1 MATTCPKCHAPIRPG
16 AQFCSACRH
25 PLTPTAGATQRINPG
40 VGPSLII
47 QEQGSAARQQPL
59 SQFPATIG
67 REQAPGIILVAHST
81 VSRRHVRIEQ
91 RGAEYWLVDLG
102 STNGTSLNGNRLPKG
117 GAYRLNDG
125 DIFRIGDQQGNSVGI
140 TFRLGSQ
147 PLPTA
152 PTIHLSQL
160 NLAQLPMFTVGRDHG
175 NQVRLDHPMV
185 SRVHAELRRAVSGHV
200 LIDRSSNGTYV
211 NGQRVAGQ
219 QALRQGDVVHIGP
232 FKLIYDQAGF
242 SSYVTPAGN
251 YRLDGLQLIRDVPD
265 GGRRF
270 LGINIGGQ
278 PKTKRILNEV
288 NLSIYPKEFVAL
300 VGGSGAGKSTLMKAL
315 SGFTPAKPGQ
325 VLLNGDDLYRSFGA
339 YRNILGYVPQD
350 DIIHR
355 QLSVRSALN
364 YAAQLRLP
372 DATPAE
378 LQKRIVDVLQQVEM
392 TEHAAKPVHKL
403 SGGQRKRVSIA
414 VELLAEPGLFFL
426 DEPTSGLD
434 PGLEKKMMYTLR
446 NLADAGRTIVL
457 VTHATANI
465 DQCDHVAFM
474 ADGYMAYFGP
484 PKEALGFFGAT
495 DFADIY
501 TKLSHPIDPV
511 HNPPPPQC
519 QAQPGLA
526 VQPGQPAAEVWTRC
540 YNASPQHDSYVAQRL
555 KSAQRKSP
563 APVPAASGSSRQRVS
578 VLRQFGVLT
587 RRYLELIRRDTM
599 SLGILLAVMPII
611 GVLLLIMTS
620 NHDLTGLSPHEIQTQ
635 IQQEIDEARRAED
648 PALADE
654 QFQASYQVVGSAQKL
669 LFMLALAVT
678 LLGMFGAAYEIIK
691 EEAIY
696 QRERMVNLKIPPY
709 LLSKAVVLGLFALIQ
724 CATLLAV
731 VALKVAYPGDGVFLP
746 AAIEMYV
753 TLVLATLA
761 GIGLGLLVSA
771 LVRSQNM
778 VIYIILLILFVQI
791 IFAGAIFELPAAA
804 KPISFLTTTRWTLE
818 ALGSTVDMETLRLD
832 GVTCLEPEN
841 ERQRQMMGPTEAP
854 CKDGQQRLAPPYEF
868 NVIYRHTALN
878 LLSRWLVLL
887 AFSGVFLGATYF
899 VQRRKDVI

>member
-1 MATTCPKCHAPIRPG
+1 MAYSCPKC
-16 AQFCSACRH
+16 QS
-25 PLTPTAGATQRINPG
+25 PLRQGATFCPKCGHRLPAASG
-40 VGPSLII
+40 VTQNISQVSGPYLVI
-47 QEQGSAARQQPL
+47 QEQGLAQRQTPL
-59 SQFPATIG
+59 GRLPVFIG
-67 REQAPGIILVAHST
+67 REQAPSTIVVSHPT
-81 VSRRHVRIEQ
+81 VSRRHVEIQ
-91 RGAEYWLVDLG
+91 QSGNEYWLIDKG
-102 STNGTSLNGNRLPKG
+102 STNGTSVNGGRLPKG
-117 GAYRLNDG
+117 GSHRLSDG

-152 PTIHLSQL
+152 STIHLGSL
-160 NLAQLPMFTVGRDHG
+160 NLAQLPVFTVGRDHG
-175 NQVRLDHPMV
+175 NHVRLDHPTV
-185 SRVHAELRRAVSGHV
+185 SRVHAEIRQALAGHV

-219 QALRQGDVVHIGP
+219 QAIRPGDVVQIGP
-232 FKLIYDQAGF
+232 FKLVYDQAGF

-251 YRLDGLQLIRDVPD
+251 YRLDGHNLIREVPD
-265 GGRRF
+265 GGRRL

-278 PKTKRILNEV
+278 PKTRRILNEV
-288 NLSIYPKEFVAL
+288 SLSIYPKEFVAL

-315 SGFTPAKPGQ
+315 SGFTPAQGQ

-355 QLSVRSALN
+355 RLTVRSALK

-372 DATPAE
+372 DAMPAE
-378 LQKRIVDVLQQVEM
+378 IQQRIADVLQKVEM
-392 TEHAAKPVHKL
+392 TEHAGKSVSQL

-446 NLADAGRTIVL
+446 SLADAGRTIVL

-484 PKEALGFFGAT
+484 PREALGFFGAT

-501 TKLSHPIDPV
+501 TRLSHPIDPV

-519 QAQPGLA
+519 QSQPRLAAQPG
-526 VQPGQPAAEVWTRC
+526 QSAAEVWTRC
-540 YNASPQHDSYVAQRL
+540 FNASPQHQSYVEQR
-555 KSAQRKSP
+555 KQSAQRNPQSP
-563 APVPAASGSSRQRVS
+563 APVAPGSSRQRIS
-578 VLRQFGVLT
+578 FLRQFGVLT
-587 RRYLELIRRDTM
+587 RRYLELVRRDTM
-599 SLGILLAVMPII
+599 SLIVLLGVMPMIGILLLM
-611 GVLLLIMTS
+611 MTGH
-620 NHDLTGLSPHEIQTQ
+620 HDLTGLAPNEVQAQ
-635 IQQEIDEARRAED
+635 IQEEINEARAAQN
-648 PALADE
+648 PSVADE
-654 QFQASYQVVGSAQKL
+654 QFQASYEVVGSAQKL
-669 LFMLALAVT
+669 LFMLALAGT
-678 LLGMFGAAYEIIK
+678 LLGMFGAAYEIVK

-709 LLSKAVVLGLFALIQ
+709 LMSKVVVLGFFALIQ

-731 VALKVAYPGDGVFLP
+731 VAIRVAYPGDGVFLP
-746 AAIEMYV
+746 AAIEMYI

-761 GIGLGLLVSA
+761 GISLGLLVSA

-778 VIYIILLILFVQI
+778 VIYVILLVLFVQI
-791 IFAGAIFELPAAA
+791 IFAGALFELPTAA
-804 KPISFLTTTRWTLE
+804 KPISYLTTTRWTLE
-818 ALGSTVDMETLRLD
+818 ALGSTVDVEDLKED
-832 GVTCLEPEN
+832 GVTCLEPEDAQ
-841 ERQRQMMGPTEAP
+841 QRQMMGGGEAP
-854 CKDGQQRLAPPYEF
+854 CEDGQQKLVLPYDF
-868 NVIYRHTALN
+868 NVIYRHNALH
-878 LLSRWLVLL
+878 LLSRWVALI

-899 VQRRKDVI
+899 IQRRKDVI

>member
-1 MATTCPKCHAPIRPG
+1 M
-16 AQFCSACRH
+16 
-25 PLTPTAGATQRINPG
+25 
-40 VGPSLII
+40 II
-47 QEQGSAARQQPL
+47 QEQGLAARQQPL
-59 SQFPATIG
+59 VQFPATIG
-67 REQAPGIILVAHST
+67 REQAPDSIFVAHST

-117 GAYRLNDG
+117 GAYRLSDG

-152 PTIHLSQL
+152 STIHLSQL
-160 NLAQLPMFTVGRDHG
+160 NLAQLPMFTVGRDQS

-185 SRVHAELRRAVSGHV
+185 SRVHAELRRAVTGHV

-232 FKLIYDQAGF
+232 FKLVYDQAGF

-251 YRLDGLQLIRDVPD
+251 YRLDGRRLIRDVPD
-265 GGRRF
+265 GGRRL

-288 NLSIYPKEFVAL
+288 SLSIYPKEFVAL

-325 VLLNGDDLYRSFGA
+325 VLLNGDDLYQSFGA
-339 YRNILGYVPQD
+339 YRSILGYVPQD

-355 QLSVRSALN
+355 QLTVRSALT

-378 LQKRIVDVLQQVEM
+378 LQKRIADVLQQVEM
-392 TEHAAKPVHKL
+392 TEHAGKSVQKL

-526 VQPGQPAAEVWTRC
+526 VQPGQPAAEVWT
-540 YNASPQHDSYVAQRL
+540 A
-555 KSAQRKSP
+555 
-563 APVPAASGSSRQRVS
+563 
-578 VLRQFGVLT
+578 
-587 RRYLELIRRDTM
+587 
-599 SLGILLAVMPII
+599 LL
-611 GVLLLIMTS
+611 
-620 NHDLTGLSPHEIQTQ
+620 
-635 IQQEIDEARRAED
+635 
-648 PALADE
+648 
-654 QFQASYQVVGSAQKL
+654 
-669 LFMLALAVT
+669 
-678 LLGMFGAAYEIIK
+678 
-691 EEAIY
+691 
-696 QRERMVNLKIPPY
+696 
-709 LLSKAVVLGLFALIQ
+709 
-724 CATLLAV
+724 
-731 VALKVAYPGDGVFLP
+731 
-746 AAIEMYV
+746 
-753 TLVLATLA
+753 
-761 GIGLGLLVSA
+761 
-771 LVRSQNM
+771 
-778 VIYIILLILFVQI
+778 
-791 IFAGAIFELPAAA
+791 
-804 KPISFLTTTRWTLE
+804 
-818 ALGSTVDMETLRLD
+818 
-832 GVTCLEPEN
+832 
-841 ERQRQMMGPTEAP
+841 
-854 CKDGQQRLAPPYEF
+854 QRLAATCQLCGPAAEF
-868 NVIYRHTALN
+868 CAAQVAD
-878 LLSRWLVLL
+878 S
-887 AFSGVFLGATYF
+887 
-899 VQRRKDVI
+899 

>member
-1 MATTCPKCHAPIRPG
+1 MANSCPICQSALRQG
-16 AQFCSACRH
+16 ATFCSKCGHRLPA
-25 PLTPTAGATQRINPG
+25 ASGATQNINQ
-40 VGPSLII
+40 VSGPYLVI
-47 QEQGSAARQQPL
+47 QEQGLAQRQTPL
-59 SQFPATIG
+59 GQLPVFIG
-67 REQAPGIILVAHST
+67 REQAPNTIVVSHPT
-81 VSRRHVRIEQ
+81 VSRRHVEIQ
-91 RGAEYWLVDLG
+91 QSANAYLLIDKG
-102 STNGTSLNGNRLPKG
+102 STNGTSVNGSRLPKG
-117 GAYRLNDG
+117 GSYRLSDG

-152 PTIHLSQL
+152 STIHLGQL
-160 NLAQLPMFTVGRDHG
+160 NLAQLQAFTIGRDPG
-175 NQVRLDHPMV
+175 NHVPLNHPTV
-185 SRVHAELRRAVSGHV
+185 SRVHAEVRKALTGHV
-200 LIDRSSNGTYV
+200 LIDHSSNGTYV

-219 QALRQGDVVHIGP
+219 QAIRPGDVVQIGP
-232 FKLIYDQAGF
+232 FKLVYDQAGF
-242 SSYVTPAGN
+242 SGYVTPAGN
-251 YRLDGLQLIRDVPD
+251 YRLDGLQLVREVPD
-265 GGRRF
+265 GGRRL

-315 SGFTPAKPGQ
+315 SGFTPANGK
-325 VLLNGDDLYRSFGA
+325 VLLNGDNLYQSFGA
-339 YRNILGYVPQD
+339 YRSILGYVPQD

-355 QLSVRSALN
+355 QLTVRSALT

-378 LQKRIVDVLQQVEM
+378 LQKRIADVLQQVEM

-511 HNPPPPQC
+511 HNPLPPQC
-519 QAQPGLA
+519 QPQPGVAL
-526 VQPGQPAAEVWTRC
+526 QPGQPAAEWTRC
-540 YNASPQHDSYVAQRL
+540 YNASPHHQSYVTQRL
-555 KSAQRKSP
+555 QSVQHKPQVP
-563 APVPAASGSSRQRVS
+563 APVAPGSSRQRVS

-587 RRYLELIRRDTM
+587 RRYLELVRRDTM
-599 SLGILLAVMPII
+599 SLVILLAVMPII
-611 GVLLLIMTS
+611 GMLLLIMTS
-620 NHDLTGLSPHEIQTQ
+620 NHDLTGLPPHEVQAQ
-635 IQQEIDEARRAED
+635 IQREIDRARAAQD
-648 PALADE
+648 PSVADE

-678 LLGMFGAAYEIIK
+678 LLGMFGAAYEIVK

-709 LLSKAVVLGLFALIQ
+709 LMSKVVVLGFFALIQ
-724 CATLLAV
+724 CATLLVV
-731 VALKVAYPGDGVFLP
+731 VAIRVAYPGNGVFLP
-746 AAIEMYV
+746 AAIEMYI

-761 GIGLGLLVSA
+761 GISLGLLVSA

-778 VIYIILLILFVQI
+778 VIYVILLILFVQI
-791 IFAGAIFELPAAA
+791 IFAGAIFELPAVA

-818 ALGSTVDMETLRLD
+818 ALGSTVDMENLKQD
-832 GVTCLEPEN
+832 GVTCLEPE
-841 ERQRQMMGPTEAP
+841 EARQRQMMGRGQAP
-854 CKDGQQRLAPPYEF
+854 CKDGQQRLAPPYDF
-868 NVIYRHTALN
+868 NVIYRHNALH
-878 LLSRWLVLL
+878 LLSRWVALI
-887 AFSGVFLGATYF
+887 AFSVVFFGATYF

>member
-1 MATTCPKCHAPIRPG
+1 MANHCPKCGSSIRPG
-16 AQFCSACRH
+16 ASFCSSCRN
-25 PLTPTAGATQRINPG
+25 PLSSAGAVPQAFNQIS
-40 VGPSLII
+40 GPYLVI
-47 QEQGSAARQQPL
+47 QEQGHASRQQVL
-59 SQFPATIG
+59 SQFPVTIG
-67 REQAPGIILVAHST
+67 REQTPHGVLVAHPT
-81 VSRRHVRIEQ
+81 VSRQHVRIEQ

-102 STNGTSLNGNRLPKG
+102 STNGTSVNGSRLPGHGSYK
-117 GAYRLNDG
+117 LNDG
-125 DIFRIGDQQGNSVGI
+125 DIFRIGDQQGNSVGV

-147 PLPTA
+147 PLATSS
-152 PTIHLSQL
+152 TIHLSQL
-160 NLAQLPMFTVGRDHG
+160 NLVQLPMFTVGRDPG
-175 NQVRLDHPMV
+175 NQVRLDHPTV
-185 SRVHAELRRAVSGHV
+185 SRVHAEVRRTAAGHE
-200 LIDRSSNGTYV
+200 LIDRSSNGVYV
-211 NGQRVAGQ
+211 NGRRVAGR
-219 QALRQGDVVHIGP
+219 QALRPGDVVQIGP
-232 FKLIYDQAGF
+232 FKLVYDQAGF

-265 GGRRF
+265 GGRRL

-278 PKTKRILNEV
+278 PRTKRILNEV

-315 SGFTPAKPGQ
+315 SGFAPAKPGQ

-339 YRNILGYVPQD
+339 YRSILGYVPQD

-355 QLSVRSALN
+355 QLTVRSALT

-511 HNPPPPQC
+511 HNPLPPQC
-519 QAQPGLA
+519 HPQPGMA
-526 VQPGQPAAEVWTRC
+526 VQPGQSAAQVWTRC
-540 YNASPQHDSYVAQRL
+540 YNASPHHHSYVAQRL
-555 KSAQRKSP
+555 QSAQRKPQTP
-563 APVPAASGSSRQRVS
+563 APVAAGSSRQRVS
-578 VLRQFGVLT
+578 PLRQFGVLT
-587 RRYLELIRRDTM
+587 RRYLELVRRDTM
-599 SLGILLAVMPII
+599 SLLILLAVMPLI
-611 GVLLLIMTS
+611 GMLLLIMTS
-620 NHDLTGLSPHEIQTQ
+620 NHDLTGLQPYEVQAQ
-635 IQQEIDEARRAED
+635 IQEEIDEARATQD
-648 PALADE
+648 PSVADE

-678 LLGMFGAAYEIIK
+678 LLGMFGAAYEIVK

-696 QRERMVNLKIPPY
+696 QRERMVNLKIPSY
-709 LLSKAVVLGLFALIQ
+709 LMSKVVVLGFFALIQ

-731 VALKVAYPGDGVFLP
+731 VAIKVAYPGDGVFLP
-746 AAIEMYV
+746 AVIEMYV
-753 TLVLATLA
+753 TLVVATLA
-761 GIGLGLLVSA
+761 GISLGLLVSA

-778 VIYIILLILFVQI
+778 VIYVILLILFVQI

-804 KPISFLTTTRWTLE
+804 KPISYLTTTRWTLE
-818 ALGSTVDMETLRLD
+818 ALGSTVDMELLRED

-841 ERQRQMMGPTEAP
+841 ERQRQMMGRSEAP
-854 CKDGQQRLAPPYEF
+854 CQDGQQRLAPPYDF
-868 NVIYRHTALN
+868 NVIYRHNALH
-878 LLSRWLVLL
+878 LLSRWVALI

>member
-1 MATTCPKCHAPIRPG
+1 MANLCPSCQAPIRAG

-25 PLTPTAGATQRINPG
+25 PLSPAAGATQHIKPG
-40 VGPSLII
+40 TGPSLII

-59 SQFPATIG
+59 IQFPVTIG
-67 REQAPGIILVAHST
+67 REQAPGSVFVAHPT
-81 VSRRHVRIEQ
+81 VSRQHARIEQ

-102 STNGTSLNGNRLPKG
+102 STNGTSINGQRLPARG
-117 GAYRLNDG
+117 SHRLSDG

-152 PTIHLSQL
+152 STIHLGQL
-160 NLAQLPMFTVGRDHG
+160 NLSQLPMFTVGRDHG
-175 NQVRLDHPMV
+175 NQVRLDHPTV
-185 SRVHAELRRAVSGHV
+185 SRVHAEVRRALAGHV

-219 QALRQGDVVHIGP
+219 QAIRPGDVVQIGP
-232 FKLIYDQAGF
+232 FKLVYDQAGF
-242 SSYVTPAGN
+242 SGYVTPAGN
-251 YRLDGLQLIRDVPD
+251 YRLDGRDLIREVPD
-265 GGRRF
+265 GGRRL

-288 NLSIYPKEFVAL
+288 SLSIYPKEFVAL

-315 SGFTPAKPGQ
+315 SGFTPAKGQ

-339 YRNILGYVPQD
+339 YRSILGYVPQD

-355 QLSVRSALN
+355 QLTVRSALN

-378 LQKRIVDVLQQVEM
+378 LQKRIGDVLQQVEM

-434 PGLEKKMMYTLR
+434 PGLEKKLMYTLR

-501 TKLSHPIDPV
+501 TRLSHPIDPV

-519 QAQPGLA
+519 QSQPRLAAQPG
-526 VQPGQPAAEVWTRC
+526 QSAAEVWTRC
-540 YNASPQHDSYVAQRL
+540 YNASPQHQCYVEQR
-555 KSAQRKSP
+555 KQSAQRKPQTP
-563 APVPAASGSSRQRVS
+563 APVAPGSSRQRVS

-587 RRYLELIRRDTM
+587 RRYLELIRRDALSM
-599 SLGILLAVMPII
+599 VILLAVMPII
-611 GVLLLIMTS
+611 GMLLLIMTS
-620 NHDLTGLSPHEIQTQ
+620 QHDLTGLQPHEVQAQ
-635 IQQEIDEARRAED
+635 IQQDIDQARTAED
-648 PALADE
+648 PALGDE
-654 QFQASYQVVGSAQKL
+654 QFQGSYQVVGSAQKL
-669 LFMLALAVT
+669 LFMLALAAN
-678 LLGMFGAAYEIIK
+678 LLGIFGAAYEIVK

-696 QRERMVNLKIPPY
+696 LRERMVNLRIPPY
-709 LLSKAVVLGLFALIQ
+709 LLSKMVVLGMFALIQ
-724 CATLLAV
+724 CAMLLVV
-731 VALKVAYPGDGVFLP
+731 VALKVAYPGAGVFLP
-746 AAIEMYV
+746 AVFEMYI
-753 TLVLATLA
+753 TLVLATMA
-761 GIGLGLLVSA
+761 SISLGLLISA

-778 VIYIILLILFVQI
+778 VIYVILLVLFVQI
-791 IFAGAIFELPAAA
+791 IFAGALFELPAAA
-804 KPISFLTTTRWTLE
+804 KPISYLTTTRWTLE
-818 ALGSTVDMETLRLD
+818 ALGSTVDLEDLKRD
-832 GVTCLEPEN
+832 GVTCLEPEDAQ
-841 ERQRQMMGPTEAP
+841 QRQMMGPGEAP
-854 CKDGQQRLAPPYEF
+854 CEDGQQKLAPPYEF
-868 NVIYRHTALN
+868 NVVYLHDALH
-878 LLSRWLVLL
+878 LLSRWVVLM
-887 AFSGVFLGATYF
+887 AFSGVFFGLTYV

>member
-1 MATTCPKCHAPIRPG
+1 M
-16 AQFCSACRH
+16 
-25 PLTPTAGATQRINPG
+25 
-40 VGPSLII
+40 II
-47 QEQGSAARQQPL
+47 QEQGLAPRQQL
-59 SQFPATIG
+59 LIQFPVTIG
-67 REQAPGIILVAHST
+67 REHLPGSILVAHST
-81 VSRRHVRIEQ
+81 VSRQHVRIEQ
-91 RGAEYWLVDLG
+91 RNAEYWLVDLG

-152 PTIHLSQL
+152 STIHLGQL
-160 NLAQLPMFTVGRDHG
+160 NLAQLQAFTIGRDPG
-175 NQVRLDHPMV
+175 NHVPLNHPTV
-185 SRVHAELRRAVSGHV
+185 SRVHAEVRKALAGHV
-200 LIDRSSNGTYV
+200 LIDHSSNGTYV

-219 QALRQGDVVHIGP
+219 QAIRPGDVVQIGP
-232 FKLIYDQAGF
+232 FKLVYDQAGF
-242 SSYVTPAGN
+242 SGYVTPAGN
-251 YRLDGLQLIRDVPD
+251 YRLDGHRLVRDVPD
-265 GGRRF
+265 GGRRL
-270 LGINIGGQ
+270 LGINIGGP
-278 PKTKRILNEV
+278 PKTKRILNDV
-288 NLSIYPKEFVAL
+288 SLSIYPKEFVAL

-315 SGFTPAKPGQ
+315 SGFTPAEGQ
-325 VLLNGDDLYRSFGA
+325 VLLNGDDLYQSFGA
-339 YRNILGYVPQD
+339 YRSILGYVPQD

-355 QLSVRSALN
+355 QLTVRSALS

-372 DATPAE
+372 DATPVE
-378 LQKRIVDVLQQVEM
+378 LQKRIADVLQQVEM
-392 TEHAAKPVHKL
+392 TEHAGKPVYKL

-511 HNPPPPQC
+511 HNPLPQQY
-519 QAQPGLA
+519 QAPAGLA
-526 VQPGQPAAEVWTRC
+526 VQPGQPAAQVWTRC
-540 YNASPQHDSYVAQRL
+540 YNASPQHHSYVAQRL
-555 KSAQRKSP
+555 TSAQRKLPTP
-563 APVPAASGSSRQRVS
+563 APAASGSSRQRVS

-611 GVLLLIMTS
+611 GILLLIMTS
-620 NHDLTGLSPHEIQTQ
+620 TYDLTGLPPSEVQAQ
-635 IQQEIDEARRAED
+635 IQQEIDEARAEQD
-648 PALADE
+648 PSLADE

-678 LLGMFGAAYEIIK
+678 LLGMFGAAYEIVK

-709 LLSKAVVLGLFALIQ
+709 LMSKVVVLGFFALIQ

-731 VALKVAYPGDGVFLP
+731 VAIKVAYPGDGVFLP
-746 AAIEMYV
+746 AAIEMYI

-761 GIGLGLLVSA
+761 GISLGLLVSA

-778 VIYIILLILFVQI
+778 VIYVILLILFVQI

-804 KPISFLTTTRWTLE
+804 KPISYLTTTRWTLE

-841 ERQRQMMGPTEAP
+841 ERQGQMMGPSEAP

-868 NVIYRHTALN
+868 NVIYRNNELH
-878 LLSRWLVLL
+878 LLSRWLMLL
-887 AFSGVFLGATYF
+887 AFSGVFIGLTYF